1 MDDKGRER
9 VSKMEMKRK
18 QKEEAQKGS
27 CCEWLA
33 VSYLYFIGC
42 YAEQFVKVP

>member
-9 VSKMEMKRK
+9 LNKIEMKRK

-27 CCEWLA
+27 CCQWLA
-33 VSYLYFIGC
+33 VSFYLSC
-42 YAEQFVKVP
+42 AMPSVL